1 MGRYHFPIALLAPR
15 MPSFLIG
22 QHRSLAQD
30 IDHLFRAIDAAPQVI
45 NPDFIP
51 AAEPFVL
58 VMNHFHRSD
67 IPSWWIAMA
76 VLKATAEHRSDSGAG
91 SRLRLIVASQW
102 TYRAPLQRLIAEPLT
117 RFMVGRIARAYD
129 FLTIEPIAL
138 GASAVTARAQSMRR
152 ILNAAHSA
160 ARTHDILCLAPE
172 GGDTRDGALIH
183 PPAGAGR
190 FMLMLASAGLRFLPV
205 GAYANADTLI
215 AAFGEPF
222 QLSAPSN
229 LRKSAA
235 DEWAAE
241 QVMSRIAA
249 MLPLE
254 LHGAYRS
261 DVEPLAAS

>member
-1 MGRYHFPIALLAPR
+1 MVRYHFPIALLAR
-15 MPSFLIG
+15 RIPSFLIG

-30 IDHLFRAIDAAPQVI
+30 IDHVFRAIDAAPQVI
-45 NPDFIP
+45 NPGFIP

-58 VMNHFHRSD
+58 VMNHFQRSD

-76 VLKATAEHRSDSGAG
+76 VLKATAEHRSDSAAG
-91 SRLRLIVASQW
+91 SKLRVIVASQW

-138 GASAVTARAQSMRR
+138 GASAATARARSMRR
-152 ILNAAHSA
+152 ILSAANAAS
-160 ARTHDILCLAPE
+160 RTHDVLCLAPE
-172 GGDTRDGALIH
+172 GGDAPDGALVH

-205 GAYANADTLI
+205 GAYADADALI

-222 QLSAPSN
+222 QLSAPST
-229 LRKSAA
+229 LRKSTA

-249 MLPLE
+249 LLPFE
-254 LHGAYRS
+254 LRGAYRS
-261 DVEPLAAS
+261 HVEPIAAS